1 MTTVRELIKELEEY
15 DADCQVLV
23 SVQDGDIYN
32 HIRLDSLSRANPIIH
47 VAKESMMAFVNV
59 PSVNIKPNLS
69 PSFNNEHST
78 SVGTITLAHEE
89 VIGNIMK
96 SNERKMKKRYK
107 E

>member
-15 DADCQVLV
+15 DPNCQVLV

-47 VAKESMMAFVNV
+47 VAKESMLAFAKV
-59 PSVNIKPNLS
+59 PTINNLTGEIS
-69 PSFNNEHST
+69 HNWDADK
-78 SVGTITLAHEE
+78 TITVDLSHDE
-89 VIGNIMK
+89 VIKNIIE